1 MKNANK
7 IIIGNFNINSLP
19 NKFEKFKELVLKY
32 VDILVITET
41 KLDMFPTSQFLVDE
55 FSEHFALD
63 RNRNGGGIMIFA

>member
-41 KLDMFPTSQFLVDE
+41 KLDVSNIPIS
-55 FSEHFALD
+55 
-63 RNRNGGGIMIFA
+63 G